1 MTKRVALITG
11 IDGQDG
17 SYLAELLV
25 SKGYDVHGLIRKGV
39 NPSPNI
45 DVVRPYITLHYGDLA
60 NENHLSKVIH
70 SLQPHEVYNLG
81 GQSDVA
87 VSFEIPEYTGDVTG
101 LGVTRMLEA
110 IRCFSPNSRFYQASS
125 SEMFGNY
132 SAPPQNELSPMR
144 ARSPYSAAKIYA
156 HNMTICYRESYN
168 LFACSGICFNHEC
181 LTDQTPVIVRTQPNI
196 IQIRSIEELVPH
208 REDPSKGKKY
218 TTVCDNDDLEIW
230 DDGKWSKVKTK
241 TATWN
246 ESLSDSDKSIKSVN
260 CRGGYYE
267 ATAYHKSFKAD
278 KTEIPTYQLGKGDK
292 LHLSEYP
299 NLTETISISIEES
312 ELLGM
317 LTADGYIGDR
327 NCRFTKT
334 SQELRDRVKYLWT
347 TVTGGTTK
355 NAEHPSGYNNS
366 TVPSVELTGAPLYT
380 QMVGRELYNEKR
392 FKQVPMRVIN
402 SKRESIV
409 AYLRGYNN
417 CDGLK
422 SNSRGTYEFKCFT
435 TNSQVLA
442 AGLWYLVD
450 RALGQR
456 ITSHPE
462 FRNGLKYYHLNINTP
477 DADKKVKGR
486 ARDISEVKGVE
497 GLEYTGWLFD
507 LETDSGTFSAGVGK
521 TWVHNSERRGI
532 NFVTRKITNAVA
544 RIYWGK
550 QKTLELGNLDARR
563 DWGYSPN
570 YIEAM
575 WLMLQEDKPD
585 DYVIGSGVAHSV
597 RDFAEAAFNVVAL
610 DWRKYVVINPHF
622 MRPAEVNYLCADASK
637 AEKVLGWKP
646 KTAFTELVRK
656 MVENDLKLEKP
667 IE

>member
-1 MTKRVALITG
+1 MTKRVALVSG
-11 IDGQDG
+11 CDGQDG

-144 ARSPYSAAKIYA
+144 ARSPYAAAKIDA
-156 HNMTICYRESYN
+156 HNMTVCYRESYN
-168 LFACSGICFNHEC
+168 LFACSGICFNHE
-181 LTDQTPVIVRTQPNI
+181 
-196 IQIRSIEELVPH
+196 
-208 REDPSKGKKY
+208 
-218 TTVCDNDDLEIW
+218 
-230 DDGKWSKVKTK
+230 
-241 TATWN
+241 
-246 ESLSDSDKSIKSVN
+246 
-260 CRGGYYE
+260 
-267 ATAYHKSFKAD
+267 
-278 KTEIPTYQLGKGDK
+278 
-292 LHLSEYP
+292 
-299 NLTETISISIEES
+299 
-312 ELLGM
+312 
-317 LTADGYIGDR
+317 
-327 NCRFTKT
+327 
-334 SQELRDRVKYLWT
+334 
-347 TVTGGTTK
+347 
-355 NAEHPSGYNNS
+355 
-366 TVPSVELTGAPLYT
+366 
-380 QMVGRELYNEKR
+380 
-392 FKQVPMRVIN
+392 
-402 SKRESIV
+402 
-409 AYLRGYNN
+409 
-417 CDGLK
+417 
-422 SNSRGTYEFKCFT
+422 
-435 TNSQVLA
+435 
-442 AGLWYLVD
+442 
-450 RALGQR
+450 
-456 ITSHPE
+456 
-462 FRNGLKYYHLNINTP
+462 
-477 DADKKVKGR
+477 
-486 ARDISEVKGVE
+486 
-497 GLEYTGWLFD
+497 
-507 LETDSGTFSAGVGK
+507 
-521 TWVHNSERRGI
+521 SERRGI

-563 DWGYSPN
+563 DWGY
-570 YIEAM
+570 IEAM
-575 WLMLQEDKPD
+575 WLMLQQDKPD

-597 RDFAEAAFNVVAL
+597 RDFAEAAFNVVTL

-622 MRPAEVNYLCADASK
+622 LRPAEVNYLCADASK

-667 IE
+667 VE